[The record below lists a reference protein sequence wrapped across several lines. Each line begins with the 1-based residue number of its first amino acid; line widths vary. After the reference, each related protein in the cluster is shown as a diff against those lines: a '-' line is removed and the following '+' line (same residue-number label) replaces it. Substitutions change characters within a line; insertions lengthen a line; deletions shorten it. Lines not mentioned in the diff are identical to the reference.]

1 MQREHPALN
10 YLGGKGVSLDSIL
23 RQRKA
28 VQDALIQTRTQQ
40 KTVKRRCDCCLISL
54 ISFWMFKRV
63 LISKCFFLY
72 LSRVITFE
80 IKANV
85 CSVNRTLCVSLK
97 RAFIGFVCFSIF
109 KVGNA
114 AVACSTSFSYF
125 GLNYLTLPITQT
137 P

>member
-54 ISFWMFKRV
+54 IDLFLDV
-63 LISKCFFLY
+63 QTCFD
-72 LSRVITFE
+72 
-80 IKANV
+80 
-85 CSVNRTLCVSLK
+85 
-97 RAFIGFVCFSIF
+97 F
-109 KVGNA
+109 KVLFF
-114 AVACSTSFSYF
+114 VPLSCDYV
-125 GLNYLTLPITQT
+125 
-137 P
+137 